1 MARHRICP
9 STTYTVLNVLV
20 SFGLGFA
27 CVAMPTTSMFRNALV
42 AAALTAVAYSY
53 TKDLR
58 KNMRD
63 SCTTVVLRRLDA
75 VNVNVKEGE
84 NGVCQQAVLQPKPPP
99 PATAFLVKKWVL
111 LVTMTIGFLCL
122 LIVLLALGY
131 ILERVPSPSPEED
144 SDDAYCQLV
153 GCSKAKVDIKVS
165 SWSSIS
171 ISISTLSL
179 PLLSLS
185 HPQKAFKIVL
195 CALLL
200 LALSLQGLFIW
211 GVARQHLGLCVGC
224 TVFSVLTTCSM
235 LISALDNPAKL
246 LRAPVPLLLTYVAY
260 SYTNDLRIMRNNR
273 LQRGLAVV

>member
-1 MARHRICP
+1 MRNNR
-9 STTYTVLNVLV
+9 LQR
-20 SFGLGFA
+20 GL
-27 CVAMPTTSMFRNALV
+27 
-42 AAALTAVAYSY
+42 AV
-53 TKDLR
+53 DLR

-75 VNVNVKEGE
+75 VNVNVSEGE
-84 NGVCQQAVLQPKPPP
+84 NGVCRQAVLQPKPPP

-153 GCSKAKVDIKVS
+153 GCSKAKVDMKNI
-165 SWSSIS
+165 
-171 ISISTLSL
+171 LR
-179 PLLSLS
+179 
-185 HPQKAFKIVL
+185 IVL
-195 CALLL
+195 CAILL

-211 GVARQHLGLCVGC
+211 GVARQHLGLCVGY
-224 TVFSVLTTCSM
+224 TVLCVLTTCSM
-235 LISALDNPAKL
+235 LISAIDDPATKL